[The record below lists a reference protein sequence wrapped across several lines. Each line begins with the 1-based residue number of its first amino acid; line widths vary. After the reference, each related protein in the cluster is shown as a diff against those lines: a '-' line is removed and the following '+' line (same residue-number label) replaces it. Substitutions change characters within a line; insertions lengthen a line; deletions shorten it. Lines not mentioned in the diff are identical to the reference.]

1 MADLTTRTGA
11 LEQLRKLSA
20 DLMQHRRELADVLAA
35 EHESKI
41 KSWMAA
47 DEGTLKGRDR
57 IADFNSLHLTLD
69 IIKLK
74 GEIAALEDERTYLLE
89 AVHYGST

>member
-1 MADLTTRTGA
+1 MEALGKLTADLQEQRRQLA
-11 LEQLRKLSA
+11 L
-20 DLMQHRRELADVLAA
+20 VLAA
-35 EHESKI
+35 EHEAKI

-57 IADFNSLHLTLD
+57 IADFNSMHLTLD

-74 GEIAALEDERTYLLE
+74 GEIAALEDERTFLLE
-89 AVHYGST
+89 LVHYSPL